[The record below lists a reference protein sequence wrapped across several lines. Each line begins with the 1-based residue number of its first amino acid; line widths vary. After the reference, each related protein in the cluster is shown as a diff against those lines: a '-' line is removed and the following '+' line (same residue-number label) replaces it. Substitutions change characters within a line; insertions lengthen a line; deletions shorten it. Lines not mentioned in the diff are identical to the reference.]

1 MLSIEQHWHYN
12 RQYKEEELKLKLKGM
27 EGAAMDYAV
36 HGHAVAHISLG
47 SSDIECKVLYRH
59 PNEDA
64 LLLDLP
70 QQQHLPR
77 LPKQP
82 VYVHF
87 EINHGYFKGLHKAV
101 DYLSEYAVSKLFPE
115 RNFLKKV
122 TTGKSLTP
130 RERSALKEFTLDNEY
145 QMNALQRMVS
155 SDPRV
160 PLLVIGPFGTGK
172 TRILAA
178 AVSALLT
185 DPNSH
190 ILVCTYQHQCA
201 NTIYQ
206 LLFKKHRHKIM
217 RLVPNKGVADGVL
230 NEIAHL
236 LPATGSVN
244 GLTCKQAGVMY
255 AREVKFQDI
264 QQKQVIVNTFLT
276 ATNLKDIETQHNK
289 LHFTH
294 ILIDE
299 GAQAREPE
307 SLGAL
312 AVVKEDTRIVI
323 VGDHKQVSHQK
334 VIKYWMSI

>member
-1 MLSIEQHWHYN
+1 
-12 RQYKEEELKLKLKGM
+12 
-27 EGAAMDYAV
+27 MDYAV
-36 HGHAVAHISLG
+36 HGHAVAHISLS
-47 SSDIECKVLYRH
+47 SSDIECRVFRRDSD
-59 PNEDA
+59 EDA

-70 QQQHLPR
+70 QQHLPC
-77 LPKQP
+77 LLKEP

-87 EINHGYFKGLHKAV
+87 EINHVYFNGLHKAV
-101 DYLSEYAVSKLFPE
+101 NYLNKHAVSKLFPDE
-115 RNFLKKV
+115 KVLKQSV
-122 TTGKSLTP
+122 TGKLLNKT
-130 RERSALKEFTLDNEY
+130 ERAAVKEFTLDNEY
-145 QMNALQRMVS
+145 QMNALEKMVS

-160 PLLVIGPFGTGK
+160 PLLVTGPFGTGK

-206 LLFKKHRHKIM
+206 LLFKNYSHIMM
-217 RLVPNKGVADGVL
+217 RLVPNQTIARSIM
-230 NEIAHL
+230 NEMVPGKRA
-236 LPATGSVN
+236 N
-244 GLTCKQAGVMY
+244 GMAYAEFSIMLTDEVTMNDLYQA
-255 AREVKFQDI
+255 
-264 QQKQVIVNTFLT
+264 QVIVTTFLT
-276 ATNLKDIETQHNK
+276 ATKLKK
-289 LHFTH
+289 LEKGREKIHFTH

-312 AVVKEDTRIVI
+312 AVVKEDTKIVI

-334 VIKYWMSI
+334 VIKYLMSIILITLYCRVVPEWLY